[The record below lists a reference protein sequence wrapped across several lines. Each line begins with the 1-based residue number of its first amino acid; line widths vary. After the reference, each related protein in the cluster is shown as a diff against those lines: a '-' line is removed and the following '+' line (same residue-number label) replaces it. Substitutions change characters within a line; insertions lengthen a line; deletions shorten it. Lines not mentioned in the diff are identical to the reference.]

1 MKNILVADDHEIVR
15 LGISNVLKQKFSD
28 ATLFNAKDVDEV
40 VSILENNALDL
51 AIVDIKMPGGSTID
65 LVKNLK
71 ENYPTTKILIFTAQN
86 EDQYG
91 KIFIK
96 LGVDGFLS
104 KLKPIDEVLNAID
117 VIQNGETYIS
127 PDLAYKIKATK
138 KNDKSVLDAL
148 SPRELEIVELIAEG
162 YGNLEISQEL
172 DLKTSTVST
181 YKKRIIE
188 KFRVEN
194 IVELVDSYRQQLK
207 EQEE

>member
-1 MKNILVADDHEIVR
+1 MKSILVADDHEIVR
-15 LGISNVLKQKFSD
+15 LGISNVLKQKFLNSK
-28 ATLFNAKDVDEV
+28 LFNAKNVEEV
-40 VSILENNALDL
+40 VKVLEKNQLDL
-51 AIVDIKMPGGSTID
+51 AIIDIKMPGGSTID

-71 ENYPTTKILIFTAQN
+71 ENFPETKILIFTAKN

-104 KLKPIDEVLNAID
+104 KLKPIDEVLNAIHT
-117 VIQNGETYIS
+117 IQSGETYIS
-127 PDLAYKIKATK
+127 SDLAYKIKATK
-138 KNDKSVLDAL
+138 KKDQSILDTL
-148 SPRELEIVELIAEG
+148 SPRELEIIELIAEG
-162 YGNLEISQEL
+162 YGNLEISIDL

-194 IVELVDSYRQQLK
+194 VVELVDSYRQQLQ